1 MNKLWDEWICD
12 FADDDI
18 VVMTDQ
24 TSEDMI
30 SFEIED
36 RKYFLEQTGEEG
48 LLAVKFSAA
57 VSGGSN
63 VQEFVE
69 KVSEIL

>member
-24 TSEDMI
+24 TREDMI

-36 RKYFLEQTGEEG
+36 RKYFLE
-48 LLAVKFSAA
+48 
-57 VSGGSN
+57 
-63 VQEFVE
+63 
-69 KVSEIL
+69 